1 MTDSRR
7 SFLARSAL
15 LVGAAAAATV
25 PALAQQMSGATVETA
40 AGKVRGTF
48 DREIHTFKGIP
59 YGASTAGANR
69 FMPPVKP
76 QPWSGVRDATRF
88 GHQAPQN
95 MRFTD
100 VLAPQADPSEGFD
113 EDCLVLNVWTPGIE
127 RRSEATRDVLDTR
140 RGLCPG
146 ERLLAV
152 DRRRSARA
160 TR

>member
-1 MTDSRR
+1 MKRTRR
-7 SFLARSAL
+7 RFLAESAL
-15 LVGAAAAATV
+15 VAGAAVTADL
-25 PALAQQMSGATVETA
+25 PAFAQEKAGPTVETA
-40 AGKVRGTF
+40 AGKVRGTLN
-48 DREIHTFKGIP
+48 REIHVFKGIP

-113 EDCLVLNVWTPGIE
+113 EDG
-127 RRSEATRDVLDTR
+127 RDTV
-140 RGLCPG
+140 
-146 ERLLAV
+146 RL
-152 DRRRSARA
+152 
-160 TR
+160 